1 MFKSEGISSMARSE
15 DYGQGR
21 ARTRRPYD
29 DQDLAD
35 RRPSSTYA
43 TERPDPPTQR
53 RGGTSYAP
61 QFDRYVTQ
69 PAAEPARQPT
79 TQQTTGRTARPTGR
93 PQAAGYGYAPE
104 PQAPQWNDQAYG
116 QEPAA
121 DAWTQPA
128 RSSFG
133 TRQPGHQTQAP
144 AYDPRAQAAG
154 HGYDQGGQHGYGYD
168 QGYAAEGGYGAPHDD
183 YAQQGYAQDGYA
195 PQGQEGYGYD
205 AQGYPQTQPGYG
217 GQYSDYQQGYAD
229 PNYAQDDQILANG
242 EYVETEAGA
251 MPPVPTK
258 SRRGLIVA
266 AAFVAAVLIGGGL
279 GFVYKMTSEASFS
292 SNGEPPLLSADTD
305 PVKTVPEEVAADEGS
320 SKSIYD
326 RLNNGGE
333 SDIEGTSVATLG
345 ESAETVDISKSGSDP
360 SVQDTEPLMQGM
372 SLAEPAGGDDA
383 AQASEEAAGT
393 VAASE
398 AEAQP
403 KIRKVEVVPV
413 KPGELIGE
421 SAGDLGAA
429 DDATASVPA
438 EAAEPAA
445 PALDGE
451 ALVATPPKKKKKT
464 QTAAEQV
471 AALAEADAQKAAEPV
486 AAETTAKASGAGSGY
501 VVQAGIAQSS
511 ADALAKFADMQQAH
525 SSLLGSSEPAI
536 KKSDK
541 GYRILIGPPA
551 SKQAAT
557 TLCNKLKAA
566 GTDCFI
572 RQY

>member
-1 MFKSEGISSMARSE
+1 MARSE

-43 TERPDPPTQR
+43 PDRSDPPTQR

-69 PAAEPARQPT
+69 PAAEPVRQPA
-79 TQQTTGRTARPTGR
+79 TQQTAGRTARPTGR

-104 PQAPQWNDQAYG
+104 PQAPHWNDQAYG

-121 DAWTQPA
+121 ETWTQPA

-133 TRQPGHQTQAP
+133 TRHQSHQAQAP
-144 AYDPRAQAAG
+144 AYDPRTHAAG
-154 HGYDQGGQHGYGYD
+154 QGYDATGQQSYGYD
-168 QGYAAEGGYGAPHDD
+168 QGYGAEGGYGATHDG
-183 YAQQGYAQDGYA
+183 YAQQGYAQDGYGQ
-195 PQGQEGYGYD
+195 QGHDGYGYD

-217 GQYSDYQQGYAD
+217 GQYSDYPQGYAD
-229 PNYAQDDQILANG
+229 PNYPQDDQILANG
-242 EYVETEAGA
+242 EYVETEAPA
-251 MPPVPTK
+251 MAPVPTK

-279 GFVYKMTSEASFS
+279 GFVYKMTSESSFS
-292 SNGEPPLLSADTD
+292 SNGEPPLLSADTE
-305 PVKTVPEEVAADEGS
+305 PVKSIPEETAAVEGS

-326 RLNNGGE
+326 RLNNGDE
-333 SDIEGTSVATLG
+333 SDGTSVATLG
-345 ESAETVDISKSGSDP
+345 EGAETVDIPKSESDA

-372 SLAEPAGGDDA
+372 SLADPVGGDDQATA
-383 AQASEEAAGT
+383 ADEAAGT
-393 VAASE
+393 IAASE

-403 KIRKVEVVPV
+403 KIRKVEVVQV

-438 EAAEPAA
+438 ETADPSA

-451 ALVATPPKKKKKT
+451 ALVATPPKKKKKS

-471 AALAEADAQKAAEPV
+471 ADLVKADPQKAAEPV
-486 AAETTAKASGAGSGY
+486 AAETAAKASGSGSGY

-525 SSLLGSSEPAI
+525 SGLLGSSEPAI